1 MSSLIARSLS
11 RQAWVLTKAWLMHG
25 VAAVRRA
32 PRRLDPRDLSPHLLR
47 DLGLHDRIGR
57 GSRFD

>member
-1 MSSLIARSLS
+1 MSSLITRPLS
-11 RQAWVLTKAWLMHG
+11 RQAWALTKAWLVHG
-25 VAAVRRA
+25 FAAVRRA
-32 PRRLDPRDLSPHLLR
+32 PRPLDPRDLSPHLRR